1 MMTRESFVAV
11 MMGSDSDFPVM
22 KSALDVLDAFGVR
35 HEVRVSS
42 AHRTPAA
49 TRDYVLDA
57 EDRGCAVFIAA
68 AGMAAHL
75 AGAVAA
81 LTVRPVIGV
90 PVDAGPLRGEDALL
104 STVQMP
110 GGIPVATVAIGKAGA
125 KNAGYLAVQM
135 LAITEEGFASELA
148 AERERNAAEIL
159 RKNDALQERL
169 RER

>member
-1 MMTRESFVAV
+1 MDRAPFVAV
-11 MMGSDSDFPVM
+11 LMGSDSDFPVM
-22 KSALDVLDAFGVR
+22 EPALDMLDAFGIR
-35 HEVRVSS
+35 YEVRLRS

-49 TRDYVLDA
+49 THDYVHDA
-57 EDRGCAVFIAA
+57 ETRGCAVFIAA

-75 AGAVAA
+75 AGAIAA

-125 KNAGYLAVQM
+125 RNAGYPAAQILAGADDSLAVA
-135 LAITEEGFASELA
+135 LR
-148 AERERNAAEIL
+148 AERERNAAGSL
-159 RKNDALQERL
+159 SRDGALQETL
-169 RER
+169 RGR